1 MDIAQHDFRAPPT
14 DSSSPSA
21 HSIPSPSS
29 VSNTQLAALLAEA
42 YRDNDNLRK
51 ELASTRKRAEKAER
65 ILQVINSDPIASP
78 STAGGSATNGGVANS
93 SPLDVQQLQQKHAET
108 VKRLIDEYDEQVR
121 SAQMAR
127 DDAETRRRGL
137 FDGWEQLERY
147 LAELELRAKDARS
160 ALSRVTSGGG
170 PTSALFLPGLPSP
183 ITLLSASA
191 SSPSSANPTQFPLAS
206 MGPPG
211 AVPSHRTSRPS
222 SSRTAIFPVLPP
234 HPNPNLPGTSHP
246 PGTRRPRTPSL
257 DAYAAN
263 QPPTKRS
270 RANADDQRG
279 RESRTSYS
287 ESVRLLLLFIT
298 FLYLR
303 TDVHFEFF
311 LNPPLS
317 EYNAPCPRLPTDTHL
332 ICSPYDPVHWDA

>member
-1 MDIAQHDFRAPPT
+1 MDIAQHDFRVPPT
-14 DSSSPSA
+14 DSSSPSS
-21 HSIPSPSS
+21 HSLPSPGS

-42 YRDNDNLRK
+42 YRDNDSLRK

-65 ILQVINSDPIASP
+65 IIQVINSDPISSP
-78 STAGGSATNGGVANS
+78 STAGGSATNGGSANS
-93 SPLDVQQLQQKHAET
+93 SPLDVQQLQQRHAET

-127 DDAETRRRGL
+127 EDAETRRRGL

-147 LAELELRAKDARS
+147 LADLELRAKDARS
-160 ALSRVTSGGG
+160 ALSRIASGGG
-170 PTSALFLPGLPSP
+170 PASALSLPGLPSP
-183 ITLLSASA
+183 ITLLSA
-191 SSPSSANPTQFPLAS
+191 SSPSSANPTQFPLAT

-211 AVPSHRTSRPS
+211 AVPSHRTSRPT

-234 HPNPNLPGTSHP
+234 HPNSNLPGTSHP

-303 TDVHFEFF
+303 ADVHFGISLEFHSF
-311 LNPPLS
+311 LVSTIRFVQCYPLTRILF
-317 EYNAPCPRLPTDTHL
+317 AVLM
-332 ICSPYDPVHWDA
+332 IPVHWDA